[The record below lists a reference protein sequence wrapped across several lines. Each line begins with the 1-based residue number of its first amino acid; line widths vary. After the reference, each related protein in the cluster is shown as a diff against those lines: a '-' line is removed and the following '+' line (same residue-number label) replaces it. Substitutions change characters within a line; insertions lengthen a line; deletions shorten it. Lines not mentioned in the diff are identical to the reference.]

1 MRRVVWVVVA
11 AAGVAVV
18 LFLLDRSWTLVA
30 VGTGSIANAQT
41 ISCDD
46 RVLSEGVTYHIRGPR
61 RGEMVAFHAS
71 GSTTGRITPDAH
83 ARDLVVVR
91 RVVGIPGDQVV
102 GRGGAVYVNGVK
114 IDDIRTTPF
123 KEVDLSGDQYFV
135 LGDNRSASQDSR
147 TFGPVPRNAIFG
159 HVFFVFWPLSDFGGI
174 PGRQAGA
181 PPGKTSC

>member
-1 MRRVVWVVVA
+1 MRRVLWVVVGA
-11 AAGVAVV
+11 AAIAVV

-30 VGTGSIANAQT
+30 IGTGATANEPT
-41 ISCDD
+41 ISCKD

-83 ARDLVVVR
+83 ARDLVVLR
-91 RVVGIPGDQVV
+91 RVVAIPGDQVV

-114 IDDIRTTPF
+114 IDDIRTTAF
-123 KEVDLSGDQYFV
+123 KEVDLSGGEYFV

-159 HVFFVFWPLSDFGGI
+159 HVFLVFWPLSDFGGV
-174 PGRQAGA
+174 PGRRAGA
-181 PPGKTSC
+181 PPGKISC